1 MELRWWKIG
10 SAGGDE
16 EETENLLELSLNL
29 ESESEE
35 VIGVWER
42 GSLLHFHRRKV
53 QSSEGATIRCM
64 AEKLGCRRRRRRTDG
79 EDGTDKES
87 AAVKKDKESEEVRKQ
102 QPEKAEGI
110 EAEEEEA

>member
-64 AEKLGCRRRRRRTDG
+64 AEKLGCRRRRRRREEGGKKRNG
-79 EDGTDKES
+79 ETS
-87 AAVKKDKESEEVRKQ
+87 KKREAFDSIITISE
-102 QPEKAEGI
+102 
-110 EAEEEEA
+110 

>member
-1 MELRWWKIG
+1 MCVCVLILSSTIITSTLNPKPFQAESPPLCSEI
-10 SAGGDE
+10 
-16 EETENLLELSLNL
+16 LLSKRHGH
-29 ESESEE
+29 
-35 VIGVWER
+35 VK
-42 GSLLHFHRRKV
+42 RKHTR
-53 QSSEGATIRCM
+53 S
-64 AEKLGCRRRRRRTDG
+64 CRRRRRRTDG

>member
-64 AEKLGCRRRRRRTDG
+64 AEKLGCRRRRRRR
-79 EDGTDKES
+79 
-87 AAVKKDKESEEVRKQ
+87 EE
-102 QPEKAEGI
+102 G
-110 EAEEEEA
+110 